1 MIDVKLLTKRYDDY
15 EAVRGISF
23 TVEKGEIFGFIG
35 PNGAGKTT
43 TIRILATLLDL
54 TGGDVTVAGHSVVS
68 DPEKVRRALG
78 FMPDLFGV
86 YDRITVWEYLDFFG
100 AAYGLARRERHAV
113 IEQIIQLTD
122 LGDLREKLCDALSKG
137 MKQRLCLAK
146 TLIHDPQVLVL
157 DEPASGLD
165 PRARIEFR
173 ALLKEL
179 CAMGKTIFLSS
190 HILTELSDVCSSVAI
205 MEKGRLVACG
215 PLDSI
220 MSRLRSRHVY
230 ELHVLDK
237 VAEARAMIEK
247 SGLTSDLKDQDHTLR
262 FSFDGAPPQL
272 AELVKA
278 LAAADIPVVG
288 LVKEQQDLED
298 AFMQLTRGE
307 VQ

>member
-1 MIDVKLLTKRYDDY
+1 VIAVKALTKRYDEY
-15 EAVRGISF
+15 EAVRAISF

-54 TGGDVTVAGHSVVS
+54 TAGDVTVAGHSVVS
-68 DPEKVRRALG
+68 EPEKVRKALG

-100 AAYGLARRERHAV
+100 AAYGLGRRERHAV
-113 IEQIIQLTD
+113 IEQIIELTD
-122 LGDLREKLCDALSKG
+122 LGELRERLCDALSKG

-179 CAMGKTIFLSS
+179 RSMGKTIFLSS

-205 MEKGRLVACG
+205 MEKGRLVASG

-220 MSRLRSRHVY
+220 MSRLHSRHVY
-230 ELHVLDK
+230 ELQLLDK
-237 VAEARAMIEK
+237 VADARAMIEK
-247 SGLTSDLKDQDHTLR
+247 SGLVSDLKDHDHTLR
-262 FSFDGAPPQL
+262 FSFDGEPPQL
-272 AELVKA
+272 AALLKA
-278 LAAADIPVVG
+278 LTAADIPVVG
-288 LVKEQQDLED
+288 LVKEKQDLED
-298 AFMQLTRGE
+298 AFMQLTRGA

>member
-1 MIDVKLLTKRYDDY
+1 VIDVKLLTKRYDDY